1 MTDMPGRA
9 GFSPAFLDMRYR
21 LQRKTQRVMPNVLG
35 NHSFPV
41 YTYYWKDIAVSD
53 DLMAL
58 KRLMPNDKDYRIEDT
73 RKEIGED
80 GDGK

>member
-1 MTDMPGRA
+1 M
-9 GFSPAFLDMRYR
+9 
-21 LQRKTQRVMPNVLG
+21 KPNVLG

-58 KRLMPNDKDYRIEDT
+58 KRLMLNDKDYRIEDT
-73 RKEIGED
+73 RKGIEED
-80 GDGK
+80 NE

>member
-1 MTDMPGRA
+1 MTDTPSRG

-41 YTYYWKDIAVSD
+41 YTYCWKDIAVSD

-73 RKEIGED
+73 RKGIEED
-80 GDGK
+80 NE

>member
-1 MTDMPGRA
+1 
-9 GFSPAFLDMRYR
+9 
-21 LQRKTQRVMPNVLG
+21 MPNVLG

-41 YTYYWKDIAVSD
+41 YTYCWKDIAVSD

-73 RKEIGED
+73 RKGIEED
-80 GDGK
+80 NE